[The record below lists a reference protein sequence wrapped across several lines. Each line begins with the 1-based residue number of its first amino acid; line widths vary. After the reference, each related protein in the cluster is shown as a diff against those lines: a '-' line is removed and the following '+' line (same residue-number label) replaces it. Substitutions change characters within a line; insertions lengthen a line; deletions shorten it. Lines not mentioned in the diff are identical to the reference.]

1 MLKKSKMISIHVLA
15 NMPNSHKKEYVD
27 KMISKISADDK
38 KNRLNLNKYLI
49 NWDNMIKYN

>member
-38 KNRLNLNKYLI
+38 KKS
-49 NWDNMIKYN
+49 IKPQ